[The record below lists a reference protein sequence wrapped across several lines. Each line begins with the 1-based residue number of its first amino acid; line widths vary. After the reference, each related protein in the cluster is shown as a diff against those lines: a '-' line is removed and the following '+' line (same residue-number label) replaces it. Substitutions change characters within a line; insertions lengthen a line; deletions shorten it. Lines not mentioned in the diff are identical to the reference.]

1 VFDIGTNATAVFAP
15 RAYYSHG
22 RRRNTTPII
31 LGKNEKRIRDG
42 KRNGFWPGN
51 LLTAGPIRRPPV
63 VNLSSGRRSLLPDD
77 GRSRHTRKF
86 SINITRY
93 PEVRHAIGR
102 RKRLFTYISVTRTLR
117 KAAFVIALFIGGIF
131 RANEL
136 NVRPRR
142 VRLVPRLKSSPNR
155 RVTLP
160 SGGVAVPYRR
170 ADHTHIYIRTHVFTK
185 TNQRTGRRR
194 AICKPVR
201 TVRVNVTTLTPPF
214 GNTTVRPTRLKP
226 KNVAQGRGRR
236 NAVSQRKLR
245 VTEIRSAIH
254 VGRFIRNV
262 AADKLFSNAAFLR
275 TVYKYRILTLPY
287 N

>member
-1 VFDIGTNATAVFAP
+1 MALTRARVFDIGTNATVVFAP

-155 RVTLP
+155 RVTLQ
-160 SGGVAVPYRR
+160 SGRCRR
-170 ADHTHIYIRTHVFTK
+170 SVSSSRPHTYIYTYTRFYENQP
-185 TNQRTGRRR
+185 TNGT
-194 AICKPVR
+194 A
-201 TVRVNVTTLTPPF
+201 
-214 GNTTVRPTRLKP
+214 
-226 KNVAQGRGRR
+226 AR
-236 NAVSQRKLR
+236 NL
-245 VTEIRSAIH
+245 
-254 VGRFIRNV
+254 
-262 AADKLFSNAAFLR
+262 
-275 TVYKYRILTLPY
+275 
-287 N
+287 